1 MLFCLYVIVVNMWVY
16 NWVGYEVCIYKFL
29 YLYLGPS
36 DLQSLQVWVK
46 WWPELEREVR
56 QAIKPEMKSVYD
68 SRYVCVHI
76 CMHTRVQV
84 RAVKCLCGHLYG
96 FSQSQACV
104 WLQSMEVSIYFTSCT
119 YIICIIFSSR
129 VCVYLCAKALFFFLD
144 FPSRV
149 SSFAGPNVW
158 W

>member
-1 MLFCLYVIVVNMWVY
+1 M
-16 NWVGYEVCIYKFL
+16 CIYKFL

-68 SRYVCVHI
+68 SRYACIFVCTHACKSVQSSVCAGI
-76 CMHTRVQV
+76 CMASVNRMQV
-84 RAVKCLCGHLYG
+84 SV
-96 FSQSQACV
+96 
-104 WLQSMEVSIYFTSCT
+104 YFTCCT
-119 YIICIIFSSR
+119 YIIYIRILIACVR
-129 VCVYLCAKALFFFLD
+129 VFVCKGFVLLLD

-149 SSFAGPNVW
+149 STFVGPKFS
-158 W
+158 